1 MTPPVVQVRR
11 LPHHEG
17 LPMPARQTAGS
28 AGYDVYSAD
37 PDFQIA
43 PMERR
48 LVRTGLALAIPAG
61 FEAQVRPRSGL
72 AIKQGLTLPNTPATI
87 DSDYRGELM
96 IGLIN
101 LGTEPV
107 AVTRGMRIAQLVF
120 QRVEQVELV
129 EVEEL
134 PESGARSGW
143 VREHGS
149 VRSREIDDD
158 RSRGRARADR
168 RCDQVHGRVRI
179 SRGTVRLPRRAR
191 RDGGTWYCPGSW
203 RPAPPAARRGR
214 CMHSCP

>member
-17 LPMPARQTAGS
+17 LPLPARQTAGS

-37 PDFQIA
+37 PDFRIA

-129 EVEEL
+129 EVTEL
-134 PESGARSGW
+134 PESGRGAGGF
-143 VREHGS
+143 GS
-149 VRSREIDDD
+149 T
-158 RSRGRARADR
+158 GA
-168 RCDQVHGRVRI
+168 
-179 SRGTVRLPRRAR
+179 
-191 RDGGTWYCPGSW
+191 
-203 RPAPPAARRGR
+203 
-214 CMHSCP
+214 